1 MRNFIRNSRKFVY
14 SWFEHKKHDTDRTD
28 PIDLKKEESSLLY
41 LYSKVFLL
49 LFRTR
54 LENAMRIAPYF
65 PDLGSIVIRFVFSD
79 YETVAGR
86 EVSVKSLARTRNCCY
101 IFCIYFRR
109 HFDKTSRCVPIKF
122 AWTVDLSTKRERKRI
137 LLWSSFHAKKILSAS
152 SRFLEPNRIERSSPI
167 ACWSLVIDVAATVET
182 KGGE

>member
-1 MRNFIRNSRKFVY
+1 MRDFIRNSRKFVH
-14 SWFEHKKHDTDRTD
+14 SWFEHKKHATDRTD
-28 PIDLKKEESSLLY
+28 PGDLKKEESSLLY

-54 LENAMRIAPYF
+54 LESAMRIAPYF

-86 EVSVKSLARTRNCCY
+86 KVSVKSLARTRNRCY

-122 AWTVDLSTKRERKRI
+122 AWTVDLSTKREREKEN
-137 LLWSSFHAKKILSAS
+137 SFVIVV
-152 SRFLEPNRIERSSPI
+152 SREDSLCFVPFPRTEPNRTFVSDRL
-167 ACWSLVIDVAATVET
+167 LVSRHRCCGDC
-182 KGGE
+182 